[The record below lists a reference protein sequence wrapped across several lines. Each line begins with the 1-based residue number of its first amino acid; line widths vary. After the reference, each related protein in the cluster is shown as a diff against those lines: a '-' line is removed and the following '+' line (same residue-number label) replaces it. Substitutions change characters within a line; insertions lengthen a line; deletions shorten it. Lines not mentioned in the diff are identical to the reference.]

1 MWSILK
7 PRRSTSPISAT
18 LARRLFEQ
26 PIIHNQFLKEFV
38 KELVLHSLWNY
49 QWRVDDGA
57 AQDWDLEHLDGCFLK
72 VVCSSACQLRP
83 TGFVGAQYP
92 VFCIGQRPGAGSDV
106 HQKADLYLFAWHPV
120 PQLRRADHRDPQQWQ
135 FFLIPVRLLPE
146 KKKTLGLRPVQKT
159 AAHHGA
165 GSIRYPALAETIEA
179 WRLRL
184 RAEGAMKFNQP
195 ITHAIGSK
203 LVTAG

>member
-7 PRRSTSPISAT
+7 SRQPTSPISAT
-18 LARRLFEQ
+18 LVRRLFEQ
-26 PIIHNQFLKEFV
+26 PIIHNQLLKEFV

-49 QWRVDDGA
+49 QWKLVDGA
-57 AQDWDLEHLDGCFLK
+57 AQNWDLEHLNGCCLK

-92 VFCIGQRPGAGSDV
+92 VFCIGQRPEAGSDAR
-106 HQKADLYLFAWHPV
+106 QKADLYLFAWHPV
-120 PQLRRADHRDPQQWQ
+120 PQLRQADHRDPQQWQ
-135 FFLIPVRLLPE
+135 FFLIPERLLPE

-159 AAHHGA
+159 AAHYGA
-165 GSIRYPALAETIEA
+165 EGIPYSALGETIEG

-184 RAEGAMKFNQP
+184 RAQGAMKANEP
-195 ITHAIGSK
+195 ITHAIGPK
-203 LVTAG
+203 LVTTG